1 MSGSSEAGDLEIRD
15 NTAMGMFVVSA
26 QTEFVN
32 TALLDLNDVSSSFN
46 VTFFFFGQK
55 LLLQVNFSVWK
66 MFFLIIEDYFHKF
79 DFQNNVKTCFC
90 FM

>member
-46 VTFFFFGQK
+46 VTFFLHFWTLK
-55 LLLQVNFSVWK
+55 
-66 MFFLIIEDYFHKF
+66 
-79 DFQNNVKTCFC
+79 
-90 FM
+90 